1 MNSLV
6 LHKTEE
12 KIANNIFNQVLKQM
26 FKKKIEIIIMNKKLL
41 YQFTFKTPVANMY
54 IYVLVNKFS

>member
-6 LHKTEE
+6 LHKTGE

-54 IYVLVNKFS
+54 TLF

>member
-26 FKKKIEIIIMNKKLL
+26 FKKNRNNNNE
-41 YQFTFKTPVANMY
+41 
-54 IYVLVNKFS
+54 

>member
-41 YQFTFKTPVANMY
+41 YQAY
-54 IYVLVNKFS
+54 